1 MTGRTELDALARS
14 MSAGRI
20 VAWPAAAAADLVA
33 VVVFVAIGRRSHAE
47 SSALAGLAH
56 TAWPF
61 LSGALIGW
69 LISRGWRAPTALK
82 PTGLAVWLASA
93 AGGMVLRAVSGQ
105 GVAASFVVVATIV
118 LGMFFIG
125 WRVIGWRVAVRIVH
139 RRRSG
144 SR

>member
-1 MTGRTELDALARS
+1 MTGRTELGTPARTTS
-14 MSAGRI
+14 TARI

-69 LISRGWRAPTALK
+69 LISRGWRAPTALR
-82 PTGLAVWLASA
+82 PTGLAVWLACVV
-93 AGGMVLRAVSGQ
+93 GGMVLRAVSGQ

-118 LGMFFIG
+118 LGIFVVG
-125 WRVIGWRVAVRIVH
+125 WRAVVRIV
-139 RRRSG
+139 RRRSD

>member
-1 MTGRTELDALARS
+1 MTGRTELGTPARTTS
-14 MSAGRI
+14 SRRFLP
-20 VAWPAAAAADLVA
+20 WPAAAAADLVA

-69 LISRGWRAPTALK
+69 LLSRGWRTPTELR
-82 PTGLAVWLASA
+82 PTGLAVWFACV

-105 GVAASFVVVATIV
+105 GVAASFVAVATIV
-118 LGMFFIG
+118 LGVFVLG
-125 WRVIGWRVAVRIVH
+125 WRLVLQIVRG
-139 RRRSG
+139 RRSG